1 MISIAVVHIVTA
13 AFLPAVFG
21 VFAHGAF
28 PAFGGSLADWVFR
41 VNARTT
47 LDYPQ
52 TAKRLA
58 RRPRAE
64 RSRKCLSTL
73 ASPPVGVFR
82 RGGYSAR
89 IIWHGSSGS
98 LSGPS
103 RPFHLPWREKS
114 VRRPSAM
121 A

>member
-1 MISIAVVHIVTA
+1 MVKLYPVGGFAVKSK
-13 AFLPAVFG
+13 G
-21 VFAHGAF
+21 V
-28 PAFGGSLADWVFR
+28 
-41 VNARTT
+41 

-52 TAKRLA
+52 TVKRLA

-64 RSRKCLSTL
+64 RSRMYLSTL
-73 ASPPVGVFR
+73 ASPPVGVFG

-89 IIWHGSSGS
+89 IIWHGFSGS

-114 VRRPSAM
+114 VLRPSAM

>member
-1 MISIAVVHIVTA
+1 MVYVRHRPQSSIMNI
-13 AFLPAVFG
+13 
-21 VFAHGAF
+21 
-28 PAFGGSLADWVFR
+28 
-41 VNARTT
+41 

-52 TAKRLA
+52 TVKRLA

-64 RSRKCLSTL
+64 RSRMYLSTL
-73 ASPPVGVFR
+73 ASPPVGVFG

-89 IIWHGSSGS
+89 IIWHGFSGS

-114 VRRPSAM
+114 VYMRTFVAR
-121 A
+121 

>member
-1 MISIAVVHIVTA
+1 MSKPVKGLITGLSPNGKTAGEATPRRAVADVPVHAGVA
-13 AFLPAVFG
+13 ARGVFG
-21 VFAHGAF
+21 
-28 PAFGGSLADWVFR
+28 
-41 VNARTT
+41 
-47 LDYPQ
+47 
-52 TAKRLA
+52 
-58 RRPRAE
+58 
-64 RSRKCLSTL
+64 
-73 ASPPVGVFR
+73 

-114 VRRPSAM
+114 VLRPSAM